1 MKDLNKAVG
10 FTLKDMVSMFW
21 FSATKEKAMFVDEI
35 HAAFLEAFPGRDV
48 SYDYVARIAKS
59 LEKQQL
65 LTVQRDQ
72 NKKYYRVTES
82 GIEQLNRYSGL
93 YKERT
98 LEVYQVV
105 QRIEYHLTRSGNGPI
120 PITHELPQEY
130 RTFLAKLF
138 SIKDLTR
145 YLFLYYGQT
154 RSQFYAAEVEQ
165 LSKEMFGW
173 SPSNPYVHKIA
184 SELEADGAII
194 GEWAEPVKRTVRF
207 LRLTEDGK
215 VFFKQIESDLT
226 VQIQNIRKFLGL
238 LILFFE

>member
-35 HAAFLEAFPGRDV
+35 HGAFMDAFPGRNV

-59 LEKQQL
+59 LEKQDL

-72 NKKYYRVTES
+72 NKKFYRVTEA
-82 GIEQLNRYSGL
+82 GIERLKRYSGL

-105 QRIEYHLTRSGNGPI
+105 QRIEYHLTRSGDGPI

-154 RSQFYAAEVEQ
+154 KSQFYAAEVEH

-184 SELEADGAII
+184 AELEADGAIK
-194 GEWAEPVKRTVRF
+194 GDWAEPIKRTVRF
-207 LRLTEDGK
+207 LKLTEDGK
-215 VFFKQIESDLT
+215 VFFKQVEQDLT
-226 VQIQNIRKFLGL
+226 DQIKNIRKFLAL